1 MGTDGPS
8 IDAVLGGGRQE
19 RERRGRRA
27 GNGRRR
33 DTVER
38 RGVGRESK
46 RRERE
51 RGDGEEGME
60 ESQY

>member
-27 GNGRRR
+27 GNGRGR

-38 RGVGRESK
+38 RGEGGEREQ
-46 RRERE
+46 E
-51 RGDGEEGME
+51 RGDREEGME